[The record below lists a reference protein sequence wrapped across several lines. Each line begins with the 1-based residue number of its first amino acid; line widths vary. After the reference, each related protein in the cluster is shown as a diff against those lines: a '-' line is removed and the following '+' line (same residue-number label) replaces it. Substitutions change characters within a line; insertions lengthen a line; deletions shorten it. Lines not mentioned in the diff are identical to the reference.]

1 MENTFKEY
9 KDWCPDEIDP
19 NIEQAYNKAA
29 EKLQHLLHY
38 EDALVNIFNPCFTL
52 HLICSHKKFF
62 DSYLF
67 CGSLIFIL
75 YKLK

>member
-9 KDWCPDEIDP
+9 EDWCPDEIDP

-52 HLICSHKKFF
+52 HLIRNCLTVIYFVVLLF
-62 DSYLF
+62 SY
-67 CGSLIFIL
+67 CIH
-75 YKLK
+75 